1 MRTAATVDNVH
12 VRPVS
17 GSAACTTMSA
27 HCPSRTSTRTP
38 SQFSQIPI
46 DDPEPKPFRINASN
60 NYSRRKHTLYMSHP
74 NEESFQQSRIPA
86 RAAGIVSGVRA
97 PRERRVHATSLPPGQ
112 ERTEVE
118 AWLAFADA
126 HLQNL
131 TESVSAP
138 KLPTPPKP
146 SGDDLKPFLGHW
158 SPYGPRSY

>member
-1 MRTAATVDNVH
+1 MQEVGLRGEAAERKRLADQQAREVQQKRWEAAMQEAH
-12 VRPVS
+12 VAYAHAYRVKQL
-17 GSAACTTMSA
+17 GEQADTWYQARRLTEYVAAV
-27 HCPSRTSTRTP
+27 
-38 SQFSQIPI
+38 
-46 DDPEPKPFRINASN
+46 
-60 NYSRRKHTLYMSHP
+60 
-74 NEESFQQSRIPA
+74 
-86 RAAGIVSGVRA
+86 G
-97 PRERRVHATSLPPGQ
+97 VHATSLPPGQ